1 MARRESID
9 SRRAM
14 LMCEGALRLRGEEVG
29 EHSRGP
35 GPAGPIPGTQ
45 RASAALS
52 DDSAG
57 KRNAENRRPDSSF

>member
-1 MARRESID
+1 MARREANV

-14 LMCEGALRLRGEEVG
+14 RMCVGALRQRGEEVG
-29 EHSRGP
+29 EHSRCP
-35 GPAGPIPGTQ
+35 GPADPIPGTQ

-57 KRNAENRRPDSSF
+57 KRNAENRRPESSK

>member
-57 KRNAENRRPDSSF
+57 KQKTRILILRIRV